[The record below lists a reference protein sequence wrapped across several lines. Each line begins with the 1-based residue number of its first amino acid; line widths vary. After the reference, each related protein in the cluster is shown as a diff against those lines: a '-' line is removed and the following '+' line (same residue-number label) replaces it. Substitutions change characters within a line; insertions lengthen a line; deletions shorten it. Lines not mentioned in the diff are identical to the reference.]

1 MMIAAE
7 TIDQVV
13 SKVAELGASEESL
26 QTLRSEF
33 PKIHFTYCMDDD
45 VCGPTPAYEA
55 AAFNLYYID
64 GRDHCLAFTNDAEIA
79 TGIVVAEV
87 IEDED

>member
-1 MMIAAE
+1 MIAAE

-13 SKVAELGASEESL
+13 QRLGQIGPGEESL
-26 QTLRSEF
+26 RQLRTDF

-45 VCGPTPAYEA
+45 VFGPKPAYESGA
-55 AAFNLYYID
+55 YNLYYID
-64 GRDHCLAFTNDAEIA
+64 GRDHCLAFTSEPEIA

-87 IEDED
+87 IDEE